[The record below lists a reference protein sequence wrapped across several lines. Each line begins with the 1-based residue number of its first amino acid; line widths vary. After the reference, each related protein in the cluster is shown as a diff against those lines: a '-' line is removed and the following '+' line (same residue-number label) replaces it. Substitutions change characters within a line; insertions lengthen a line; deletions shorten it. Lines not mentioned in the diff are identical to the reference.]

1 VRLSRREAMLA
12 GAAALLARPAAAGA
26 QRRDDGDILVDLI
39 AREEKATAPNAAAP
53 PALRVIPDQHADH
66 AKALR
71 THLDALGRPL
81 PEPVEPA
88 YGFADLRDWLEQED
102 ALIAAYRRAL
112 LELDEPSILKT
123 AGTILA
129 SHAGHHALITRAVAA
144 APH

>member
-1 VRLSRREAMLA
+1 MLA
-12 GAAALLARPAAAGA
+12 GAAALLARPAAAAAGA

-39 AREEKATAPNAAAP
+39 AREEKAALAGGDFAGQESEHAA
-53 PALRVIPDQHADH
+53 
-66 AKALR
+66 ALR

-81 PEPVEPA
+81 PDPVEEVAEERRSP
-88 YGFADLRDWLEQED
+88 EQRE
-102 ALIAAYRRAL
+102 AELIAAYRRAL

-129 SHAGHHALITRAVAA
+129 SHAGHHALITKAVAA